1 MTMLLICSTFVG
13 AAEAL
18 DQQRSALPCADV
30 AAADVAV
37 VLLDGLDDLVE
48 RQAVLDQPV
57 RDRCGPG
64 TASRSR
70 PNC

>member
-1 MTMLLICSTFVG
+1 MTMFSICSMFVVRPRPCTSTDC
-13 AAEAL
+13 AAF
-18 DQQRSALPCADV
+18 ADV

-48 RQAVLDQPV
+48 RQAVLDEQV
-57 RDRCGPG
+57 RDRCAPG